1 MKRLGTKLRA
11 SVFGALGL
19 RKSPYEDIEGI
30 RAALLQTLG
39 RSADEESQIERH
51 LLFAPDIDAL
61 WYVRPALMN
70 VIAARD
76 GETNAQKSLAQ
87 LTAMFK
93 GSGPRFTP
101 RANWR
106 RRR

>member
-1 MKRLGTKLRA
+1 MKRLGTKLRD
-11 SVFGALGL
+11 SVFGALRL
-19 RKSPYEDIEGI
+19 REDPNEDIEGI
-30 RAALLQTLG
+30 RTAMLLALG
-39 RSADEESQIERH
+39 HSADEESRLERN

-76 GETNAQKSLAQ
+76 GETNASKSLAQ

-93 GSGPRFTP
+93 DSGPRFVQPAT
-101 RANWR
+101 WR
-106 RRR
+106 KRR